1 MDTPFY
7 REPIPAVA
15 IAVGFGILASKANAN
30 AAKALGVSP
39 MVVGGV
45 LALLFAVLGL
55 GG

>member
-7 REPIPAVA
+7 RESVPAVA
-15 IAVGFGILASKANAN
+15 IAVGIGILASKANAN

-39 MVVGGV
+39 IVFGGL
-45 LALLFAVLGL
+45 LALLLAILGL